1 MRSQFALPDEMQA
14 WYQKPMKK
22 PINST
27 RSAKTGQ
34 FVLSS
39 RKGEKISAVEG
50 MKLSSRMG
58 KILTEGRARGL
69 SGDEQRALIM
79 RQVAKK

>member
-1 MRSQFALPDEMQA
+1 
-14 WYQKPMKK
+14 MKK
-22 PINST
+22 SINGA
-27 RSAKTGQ
+27 RSAKNGH

-58 KILTEGRARGL
+58 MILTESRARGL
-69 SGDEQRALIM
+69 SGDEQRTLIKK
-79 RQVAKK
+79 QVSKK